1 MTSLGDGSLTWTDI
15 TSFTSGLSGSNGQIQ
30 FNNNGS
36 FGASANLFWD
46 SNNERLGIGT
56 NTPQEK
62 VHVIGSVGVGLN
74 GAGGGIV
81 LHSEQGATDF
91 QYYITAPTNL
101 ANSVTFTWPSNFT
114 AADQIIMTDGNGNL
128 QWSTSWAGTAGD
140 CVGQGL
146 EPNNTGDNSASGGDS
161 FIGGGDGNAVTGTG
175 TNGFIGGGVDN
186 VIETG
191 NNDRSTIYGGTSQS
205 IKNDSDN
212 LMLFAG
218 ENNTLDV
225 SGSDNTSIIGGK
237 NNEIR
242 NSSENSSIFCGG
254 DSFIDK
260 SFYSLIL
267 GGNTNIIDGND
278 KYYSV
283 IFSGNLN
290 NIRSLYS
297 MVSGKS
303 NYTSGDYSAIF
314 SGRLNNISEVNSI
327 IGSGYNNAVSSLYGV
342 ILSGQDNSLES
353 DTDNS
358 AILYGNTNVNEKSSF
373 YTFIGG
379 RNININPGS
388 GKNSAHDCILLGRR
402 SIINNDGDGRFLF
415 ADGNDNDLT
424 SGAANE
430 FRARFTN
437 GYRLYT
443 DTDLTL
449 GATIASGASSWA
461 SPSDRNLKENIVSLN
476 PLTFLNKIK
485 ELDIFSWSYK
495 GFEDKGI
502 RNYGPMAQDF
512 FALFGEDEYGVYGN
526 DTSIKE
532 LDAAAIFILGVQGS
546 SIEIE
551 NQKEILSEN
560 IEKSNLINFKIEELE
575 KRLINLDKKLK

>member
-1 MTSLGDGSLTWTDI
+1 
-15 TSFTSGLSGSNGQIQ
+15 
-30 FNNNGS
+30 
-36 FGASANLFWD
+36 
-46 SNNERLGIGT
+46 
-56 NTPQEK
+56 
-62 VHVIGSVGVGLN
+62 
-74 GAGGGIV
+74 
-81 LHSEQGATDF
+81 
-91 QYYITAPTNL
+91 
-101 ANSVTFTWPSNFT
+101 
-114 AADQIIMTDGNGNL
+114 MTDGNGNL

-267 GGNTNIIDGND
+267 GGNNKIDGND

-290 NIRSLYS
+290 NIQSLYS

-342 ILSGQDNSLES
+342 ILGGQDNSLES

-358 AILYGNTNVNEKSSF
+358 AILYGKTNVNEKSSF

-379 RNININPGS
+379 RNININPGN
-388 GKNSAHDCILLGRR
+388 GQNSAHDCILLGRR